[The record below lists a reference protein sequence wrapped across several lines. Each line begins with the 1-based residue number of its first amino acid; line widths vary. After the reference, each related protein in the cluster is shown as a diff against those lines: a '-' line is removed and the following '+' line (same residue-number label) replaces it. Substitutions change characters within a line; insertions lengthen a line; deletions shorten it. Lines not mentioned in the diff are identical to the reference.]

1 MQTKHKC
8 IYLQLL
14 YLHKKISC
22 YSKNAV
28 RTFLIYNFLIG
39 RIYVDILTMEK
50 IFSSFEQKKNFF
62 NNYILCRKSLLY
74 HQIVLNNNFNLNM
87 GRSSLL
93 ITHDKLLS
101 KARKYSL
108 FVTLRGT
115 FCSIIVIIVCFFP
128 LGIVVCER

>member
-1 MQTKHKC
+1 M
-8 IYLQLL
+8 
-14 YLHKKISC
+14 
-22 YSKNAV
+22 

-93 ITHDKLLS
+93 ITPDKLLS